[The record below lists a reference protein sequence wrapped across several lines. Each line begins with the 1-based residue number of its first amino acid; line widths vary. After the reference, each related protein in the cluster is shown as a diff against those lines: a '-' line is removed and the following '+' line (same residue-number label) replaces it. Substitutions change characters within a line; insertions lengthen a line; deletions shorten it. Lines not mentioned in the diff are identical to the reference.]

1 MTKIKNRSNT
11 LQQIPHTQL
20 IMPAV
25 LVLLT
30 SFIVLQSIREAAG
43 KISDPMRYR
52 GGIRNSTTDRK
63 LNSKQ
68 LDIVLKSLREK
79 TGYLE
84 MGFDEDGFLNVGD
97 RMKFEGGSATARSL
111 IATAI
116 ECDRAIDLE
125 SHDYSSIVAFARLA
139 RPVVYQ
145 NRSSGAAIDVYP
157 MELDF
162 NDFKKLRGD
171 NKVLAAFD
179 LGFIIMHELGHAV
192 LNLSD
197 KLETL
202 KDVGECEDYINRIR
216 RELNLPIRLNY
227 VAQTFKS
234 PLILTST
241 SGQTAELVF
250 AQSPENRA
258 NSKEQKFYLRWE
270 ANAVGPVRQDV
281 ASTMLK
287 TGGGKPVAAALR

>member
-1 MTKIKNRSNT
+1 MTKIKNRNNT

-25 LVLLT
+25 FVLLT
-30 SFIVLQSIREAAG
+30 FSLVLQSIREAAG

-63 LNSKQ
+63 LNAKQ
-68 LDIVLKSLREK
+68 LDLVLKSLREK
-79 TGYLE
+79 TGFLE
-84 MGFDEDGFLNVGD
+84 MGFDEDGFLNIGD

-111 IATAI
+111 ITAAI

-145 NRSSGAAIDVYP
+145 NRSSGAAIEVYP

-162 NDFKKLRGD
+162 NDFKKRRGD
-171 NKVLAAFD
+171 KRVLAAFD
-179 LGFIIMHELGHAV
+179 IGFIIMHELGHAV

-197 KLETL
+197 KLERL
-202 KDVGECEDYINRIR
+202 NDVGECEDYINRIR
-216 RELNLPIRLNY
+216 RELNLPLRLNY
-227 VAQTFKS
+227 IAQTFKS
-234 PLILTST
+234 PLTLTST
-241 SGQTAELVF
+241 SGQMAELIF
-250 AQSPENRA
+250 AQSPDNRA

-270 ANAVGPVRQDV
+270 ANAVGPVREDV

-287 TGGGKPVAAALR
+287 PASGKPVTASLR